1 MAAFTAVRPETEQKF
16 RHFLEKGRVFLFSA
30 PCGFGKTAV
39 SEKLLTGRRVWRV
52 QAEALPP
59 RFTDFETWDILL
71 ADNLQELS
79 DTEVKHGLCDAIREH
94 PEKRFVFLT
103 RGLPPGYLLPFR
115 YAGLMETVNCEELF
129 LTPDSI
135 KKLFESYDVSLSE
148 AQVEDFAEL
157 TEGYPLALSL
167 MAGKMHDGAAFDAKL
182 KLETERELFIY
193 YEEAVFNRLEM
204 PIRRFLLDVAAFDE
218 FDTELAK
225 MATGESRSGDY
236 LALLVQNSTMLLSSR
251 ASVYHFWPIFRR
263 FLLWEQSRV
272 YSDEQRKALY
282 ARGGLYAELHENY
295 GKALEYYSKSGAKDK
310 VSELLIKSLS
320 FHPGMGHFEELE
332 GYFYSLSDEQI
343 EASPALMQG
352 MSLLTALS
360 LDYET
365 SEKWYR
371 KLHRFAEVRKS
382 DDLAAKEARSR
393 LAYLDISLPQRG
405 TSGLVQTITDVFR
418 LLSDRRIKLPPF
430 SVTSTLPSI
439 MNGGKDFSPWS
450 KRDDLLYATMRL
462 PVETVLGKDG
472 VGLAECA
479 ITESKFEKGED
490 VSARMLT
497 LVSKIAEIEARGT
510 PDIEFALVGL
520 LARSQIHSGRAEDAY
535 RSVKDLRAR
544 FAGKEYT
551 RFFGNI
557 DAFLCQIA
565 LYCGNEHAVRAWYA
579 EKAPRSLVTLRVMK
593 RYQYLTQSLV
603 ELSRGDNR
611 AALFTLAP
619 LDPYYIA
626 CERHIDRIH
635 AKTVAAIAKYRL
647 KDESWKED
655 FCLALD
661 IAHTYG
667 FIRTLSAYG
676 AQVLPLVE
684 SGVWQKDAVYLK
696 KLTAQTRAMAVF
708 YPNYLKPAY
717 QVSEKLTE
725 TELQVLKLLSADKSN
740 AEIGAILGI
749 QLTTVKSHV
758 SHILQKLGVSRR
770 NEAKTAAEKL
780 RIL

>member
-1 MAAFTAVRPETEQKF
+1 MFAFTAVRPETEQKF

-39 SEKLLTGRRVWRV
+39 SEKLLAGRRVWRV
-52 QAEALPP
+52 QAENLPP
-59 RFTDFETWDILL
+59 HFTDFETWDILL

-79 DTEVKHGLCDAIREH
+79 DAKVKDGLCDAIREH

-115 YAGLMETVNCEELF
+115 YSGLMETVKCEELF
-129 LTPDSI
+129 LQPDSI

-148 AQVEDFAEL
+148 AQIENFAEF
-157 TEGYPLALSL
+157 TEGYPLVLSL
-167 MAGKMHDGAAFDAKL
+167 MAGKMHDGAAFDSKL

-204 PIRRFLLDVAAFDE
+204 PIRRFLLDVATFDE

-236 LALLVQNSTMLLSSR
+236 LALLVQNSTMLLSNR

-332 GYFYSLSDEQI
+332 RYFYSLSDEQI

-352 MSLLTALS
+352 MSLLAALS

-371 KLHRFAEVRKS
+371 RLHQFAAVRKS

-393 LAYLDISLPQRG
+393 LAYLDIALPQRG
-405 TSGLVQTITDVFR
+405 TSGLVQTISDVFR

-450 KRDDLLYATMRL
+450 NRDDLLYATMRL

-479 ITESKFEKGED
+479 ITESKFEKGDD

-535 RSVKDLRAR
+535 RSVQDLRAR
-544 FAGKEYT
+544 FAEKEYT

-565 LYCGNEHAVRAWYA
+565 LYCGNEHAAEAWYA

-619 LDPYYIA
+619 LDPYYTT

-661 IAHTYG
+661 VAHTYG